1 MDFRYLCNRAF
12 SFFPKF
18 EMAKDA
24 FGKMVIGLL
33 QIALGN
39 CDVDSRVN
47 LENFKLSY
55 TTERAKI

>member
-1 MDFRYLCNRAF
+1 
-12 SFFPKF
+12 
-18 EMAKDA
+18 MAKDA
-24 FGKMVIGLL
+24 FGKMFIGLL
-33 QIALGN
+33 QIGHGN